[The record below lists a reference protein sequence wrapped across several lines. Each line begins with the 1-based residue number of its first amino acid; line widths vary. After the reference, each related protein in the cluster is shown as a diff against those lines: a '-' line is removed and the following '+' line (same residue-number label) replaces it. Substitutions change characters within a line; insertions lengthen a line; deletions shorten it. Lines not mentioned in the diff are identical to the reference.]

1 MKTKNIII
9 FVIISLI
16 ILASAY
22 ITIFGIRI
30 NGVDYFKRI
39 DNIRTGLDISGG
51 VSVTYQAV
59 NEGEITEKD
68 LESAKAV
75 ICKRVEASGVYD
87 YFIRVDIN
95 KNQISIEIPA
105 DTSNKDLDPL
115 EVVKSLAQTAEVKF
129 VDEEGNVLISGSDV
143 ASATVSTD
151 PVDVSGLPSP
161 HIVLNFSDEGAKKF
175 ADATE
180 KNVGKT
186 ISIMLDDEV
195 LIAPNVNERI
205 ESNSA
210 IITLGNGNY
219 SEKKDQATEYAMLI
233 NSGALPFTLEVINKE
248 YIGAYVGSKALEI
261 SVLVAIIVLA
271 LVCLFMIIIYRLQGL
286 VASLALIA
294 YSTLVL
300 LIMSWFGISLT
311 LPGIAGLIL
320 SVGMAVDS
328 NILIFERFNEELRA
342 KVSYKKAFERSFKNA
357 MSAIVDGNITTM
369 IVALLLFL
377 LGTSSVK
384 GFGLVLFIGVL
395 LSLFT
400 AVFITKLLLKQVLP
414 LADKSKF
421 LFGLKKEAK

>member
-1 MKTKNIII
+1 MKTKNIVI
-9 FVIISLI
+9 FVIVTII
-16 ILASAY
+16 ILLTAY
-22 ITIFGIRI
+22 ITVFGITI
-30 NGVDYFKRI
+30 NGKNYFKRV
-39 DNIRTGLDISGG
+39 DNITTGLDISGG

-59 NEGEITEKD
+59 NDGEITESD

-75 ICKRVEASGVYD
+75 ICKRVEASGIYD
-87 YFIRVDIN
+87 YFIRIDN
-95 KNQISIEIPA
+95 AKGQIAIEIPA
-105 DTSNKDLDPL
+105 DTSNTEVDPL

-129 VDEEGNVLISGSDV
+129 VDEEGNVLISGSDI
-143 ASATVSTD
+143 ASATVSTEA
-151 PVDVSGLPSP
+151 VDVSGLPSP
-161 HIVLNFSDEGAKKF
+161 HVVLNFSDEGKNKF

-180 KNVGKT
+180 ANVGKT

-195 LIAPNVNERI
+195 LLSPKVNERI

-210 IITLGNGNY
+210 IITLGGGSY
-219 SEKKDQATEYAMLI
+219 SEKKEQAAEYATLI

-248 YIGAYVGSKALEI
+248 YIGAYVGSKALEV
-261 SVLVAIIVLA
+261 SVIVAVIVLA
-271 LVCLFMIIIYRLQGL
+271 LVCVFMIVVYRLQGL

-300 LIMSWFGISLT
+300 LVMSYFGISLT

-328 NILIFERFNEELRA
+328 NILIFERFNEELKA

-357 MSAIVDGNITTM
+357 MSAIVDGNVTTM
-369 IVALLLFL
+369 IVALLLFM

-384 GFGLVLFIGVL
+384 GFGLVLFLGVL

-400 AVFITKLLLKQVLP
+400 AVFITKLLLKQILP